1 MNTRVKGGCC
11 GESYGDIFEMGG
23 ASRLG
28 DFAGNPD
35 FSDRLVALI
44 HCSKNS
50 AQGAGPHKGRWR
62 HCHFYLFLLPDF
74 LQILAG
80 ITAISKLGI
89 DVSSIIAA
97 LATAGVAIGLAL
109 KDSMSNIASG
119 IQIIFM
125 HPFHVGD
132 YISIDTTEGTVS
144 RIELFFTAL
153 NTIDNKEIVIP
164 NSTITAS
171 TVVNFTA
178 METRRLDL
186 KYMVSYSDDLSH
198 VKEVLSKLC
207 QEDER
212 ILDTPEVQIV
222 IGEHGESGVY
232 VLIRLWC
239 KTDDYWPIYFSMQ
252 EKVKL
257 KFDEEG
263 ISIPFNQMDVHIL
276 NDSKQKEKE

>member
-1 MNTRVKGGCC
+1 MVNPMETFLKWAVPAAWAILQAILIFLIGWWLSSIVVKILRRALDRTKADGG
-11 GESYGDIFEMGG
+11 IVTF
-23 ASRLG
+23 
-28 DFAGNPD
+28 
-35 FSDRLVALI
+35 I
-44 HCSKNS
+44 CSFC
-50 AQGAGPHKGRWR
+50 RI
-62 HCHFYLFLLPDF
+62 F

-153 NTIDNKEIVIP
+153 NTFDNKEIVIP

-276 NDSKQKEKE
+276 NESKKKEKE

>member
-1 MNTRVKGGCC
+1 MVNPMETFLKWAVPAAWAILQAILIFLIGWWLSSIVVKILRRALDRTKADGG
-11 GESYGDIFEMGG
+11 IVTF
-23 ASRLG
+23 
-28 DFAGNPD
+28 
-35 FSDRLVALI
+35 I
-44 HCSKNS
+44 CSFC
-50 AQGAGPHKGRWR
+50 RI
-62 HCHFYLFLLPDF
+62 F

-153 NTIDNKEIVIP
+153 NTFDNKEIVIP

-171 TVVNFTA
+171 TVVNFMA

>member
-1 MNTRVKGGCC
+1 MVNPMETFLKWAVPAAWAILQAILIFLIGWWLSSIVVKILRRALDRTKADGG
-11 GESYGDIFEMGG
+11 IVTF
-23 ASRLG
+23 
-28 DFAGNPD
+28 
-35 FSDRLVALI
+35 I
-44 HCSKNS
+44 CSFC
-50 AQGAGPHKGRWR
+50 RI
-62 HCHFYLFLLPDF
+62 F

-153 NTIDNKEIVIP
+153 NTFDNKEIVIP